1 MLREVRRIVTG
12 HDAEGRSIIVSDR
25 ISPHTKP
32 NPAQPARGLTDLW
45 RTNATPADN
54 AIPGDAAAVEVVLNP
69 PANGSV
75 FRYFQIAPESWN
87 QGKSEAE
94 KKEVARQAFEAMGAT
109 HNQDADAR
117 HPGMHKTDTV
127 DYIILL
133 QGEVTMLV
141 DDGEVAMKPLDVVIQ
156 RGTNHSWVNTG
167 DEPAVLA
174 GILIDAD
181 AV

>member
-1 MLREVRRIVTG
+1 M
-12 HDAEGRSIIVSDR
+12 
-25 ISPHTKP
+25 
-32 NPAQPARGLTDLW
+32 
-45 RTNATPADN
+45 
-54 AIPGDAAAVEVVLNP
+54 LNP

-87 QGKSEAE
+87 QDKSEAE
-94 KKEVARQAFEAMGAT
+94 KNEQARQAFAAMGASA
-109 HNQDADAR
+109 NRDLDAR

-141 DDGEVAMKPLDVVIQ
+141 DEGEVEMKPLDVVIQ

-167 DEPAVLA
+167 SEPAVLA
-174 GILIDAD
+174 GILIDA
-181 AV
+181 APL